1 LERQIGLFLN
11 SVAVRATY
19 VIQFWTMQY
28 GQKSFG
34 GLLHNGKNAS
44 LIKGVEAREQFG
56 CIYCSFFHS

>member
-1 LERQIGLFLN
+1 
-11 SVAVRATY
+11 
-19 VIQFWTMQY
+19 MQY